1 MKECRRAAAPTKNVR
16 QRRKEDK
23 GMEEEK
29 MKGKKMA
36 KDRRASVDDDGG
48 DAYADE
54 CEDDVPEEAYEEP
67 APVIAVRSN
76 FNPLANFTP
85 AVQVGEDGTA
95 EIAVKIPDNLTRYR
109 IWAVAASHEG
119 LKYGLGES
127 LLTAQLP
134 LVVRCRCATAW
145 LTRCSPSR
153 IAYFSYHTRTCTQ
166 PASLPQLWRSLR
178 AHRYHPEPARRAP

>member
-1 MKECRRAAAPTKNVR
+1 M
-16 QRRKEDK
+16 
-23 GMEEEK
+23 
-29 MKGKKMA
+29 
-36 KDRRASVDDDGG
+36 DRRASEDSCLV
-48 DAYADE
+48 AD
-54 CEDDVPEEAYEEP
+54 CEEDVLEEAYEEP

-134 LVVRCRCATAW
+134 LVVRCRCAFPFVQPPPGGSHVVLPRLLTYTHVRTAR
-145 LTRCSPSR
+145 LASSTSAIAASSPLSSR
-153 IAYFSYHTRTCTQ
+153 TSSTSPLMSCTD
-166 PASLPQLWRSLR
+166 PPLLSICVWCVR
-178 AHRYHPEPARRAP
+178 ACVRRGGG

>member
-1 MKECRRAAAPTKNVR
+1 MKECKRAGAPAKNAR
-16 QRRKEDK
+16 QRRKQDS
-23 GMEEEK
+23 GVAREEK
-29 MKGKKMA
+29 KKME
-36 KDRRASVDDDGG
+36 RRASG
-48 DAYADE
+48 DSYLVAE
-54 CEDDVPEEAYEEP
+54 CEDDVVADEEAYEEP

-134 LVVRCRCATAW
+134 LVVRCR
-145 LTRCSPSR
+145 
-153 IAYFSYHTRTCTQ
+153 
-166 PASLPQLWRSLR
+166 
-178 AHRYHPEPARRAP
+178 